1 MVTKC
6 SEVTDS
12 GDLDGWIFIAINIGR
27 IFQVIMIIL
36 ILIGSIIVFGCR
48 KSQDRPR
55 LVNILH
61 ILALS
66 CAAALLYELII
77 FILINK
83 FEKDPTSSD

>member
-6 SEVTDS
+6 SEVTDW
-12 GDLDGWIFIAINIGR
+12 GDLNDWFFIAANIGR

-36 ILIGSIIVFGCR
+36 ILIGSIIVFGFR

-77 FILINK
+77 FILLNK
-83 FEKDPTSSD
+83 ADKDPSSSD